1 MTEATRLAKL
11 SPGEYKFWL
20 PRSAEQLG
28 VDRATLQ
35 EIIEDLLKDNERK
48 AKAALAEERRREARV
63 EKQRKEAE
71 RRREREQQKILKDA
85 ERKEKEKSKALAD
98 IAKLPSA
105 QHDAKLTELA
115 KRIDEEVATLRE
127 ELAQLVSAVDSGTA
141 SPADWDIEPWEEPV
155 TTVVVLEELIARVN
169 RHVKAEPHQV
179 LCIALWV
186 LMTWVHE
193 VAAHHSLYLV
203 ATSPREDCGKTT
215 LAVEV
220 VGRLVHKKY
229 VSGANPTEAS
239 IFRLADR
246 EKPTQIFDNVDTLFQ
261 RKREI
266 AELFLNGWTRGINVQ
281 RAEKIGGIWT
291 TVFYDVFC
299 PKACTLVGTNIPQP
313 LLGRCLLIELWPLK
327 PGEELVEVDPHDEA
341 LAAEFETLRR
351 KLLRWSSDHG
361 DALKSA
367 KPLFP
372 AGFVNRQRANAKLL
386 LAIAELAGGDWA
398 GKARSA
404 LDKLLREQREPSW
417 LDLLL
422 RELWDVF
429 IEKASA
435 NITSKQLLGRL
446 TADATSMWCEYSRD
460 RKVTERQVATLLR
473 KLKVRPRPVGK
484 RRISGYHRQDFL
496 DRQIFE
502 HFLHRDPLI
511 LSPRTKKGG
520 RSRRDK
526 KRG

>member
-1 MTEATRLAKL
+1 M
-11 SPGEYKFWL
+11 
-20 PRSAEQLG
+20 
-28 VDRATLQ
+28 V
-35 EIIEDLLKDNERK
+35 
-48 AKAALAEERRREARV
+48 
-63 EKQRKEAE
+63 
-71 RRREREQQKILKDA
+71 
-85 ERKEKEKSKALAD
+85 
-98 IAKLPSA
+98 
-105 QHDAKLTELA
+105 
-115 KRIDEEVATLRE
+115 
-127 ELAQLVSAVDSGTA
+127 
-141 SPADWDIEPWEEPV
+141 
-155 TTVVVLEELIARVN
+155 
-169 RHVKAEPHQV
+169 
-179 LCIALWV
+179 
-186 LMTWVHE
+186 
-193 VAAHHSLYLV
+193 
-203 ATSPREDCGKTT
+203 
-215 LAVEV
+215 VEV

-281 RAEKIGGIWT
+281 RAERIGGTWV

-299 PKACTLVGTNIPQP
+299 PKACTLVGTNIPRP

-327 PGEELVEVDPHDEA
+327 PGEELVEVDPRDEA

-351 KLLRWSSDHG
+351 ELMRWSSDHG

-386 LAIAELAGGDWA
+386 LAIAELAGSDWA

-435 NITSKQLLGRL
+435 NITSKLLLARL
-446 TADATSMWCEYSRD
+446 TADVEVATSLGKQVDPGLRHVLGPSPIR
-460 RKVTERQVATLLR
+460 ERLHGEQLSELR
-473 KLKVRPRPVGK
+473 R
-484 RRISGYHRQDFL
+484 
-496 DRQIFE
+496 
-502 HFLHRDPLI
+502 
-511 LSPRTKKGG
+511 
-520 RSRRDK
+520 
-526 KRG
+526 